1 MQGAAGKKDTTEV
14 YVYVGK
20 AGAVNLDR
28 GIEKSVW
35 GWKTET
41 AEEREHHEVLTS
53 LKKGDL
59 LHLGHLGLGRIPGP
73 EAQSRTVA
81 RLVTTRLTGG
91 LYEDGSHVWDDEV
104 YPYRVP
110 LTVEGT
116 RYDVTKDD
124 IGPEAI
130 EALRK
135 SASGKGGPKLPE
147 NRESVLEQL
156 LNEAIEAHKGTTL
169 LDPED
174 PADQRNLDLP
184 PVLDRPAYVYAR
196 AEQKRL
202 RAEKLEGRTEVP
214 CDLCQMVL
222 PTRLVHTAH
231 IKRRSASSPQERGD
245 LGNVMNACVLG
256 CDSLFEHGFVYVDVD
271 GYIHASEQVRTDA
284 LTTAVE
290 RLGGSCSA
298 FSQKNA
304 HYFAWHRENIANVKK
319 R

>member
-1 MQGAAGKKDTTEV
+1 MEDTGGAKDATEV
-14 YVYVGK
+14 YVYVGR
-20 AGAVNLDR
+20 AGAANLDR
-28 GIEKSVW
+28 GIERSVW
-35 GWKTET
+35 GWKAET
-41 AEEREHHEVLTS
+41 AEEKEHHEVLTT
-53 LKKGDL
+53 LREGDL

-73 EAQSRTVA
+73 EAQTRTVA
-81 RLVTTRLTGG
+81 RYVTTRLTGG
-91 LYEDGSHVWDDEV
+91 LYENGSHVWDDDV

-110 LTVEGT
+110 FTVVDT

-130 EALRK
+130 EALRR
-135 SASGKGGPKLPE
+135 SASGKGGPKFPE
-147 NRESVLEQL
+147 DRESVLEQML
-156 LNEAIEAHKGTTL
+156 HEAVEAHKGPL

-174 PADQRNLDLP
+174 PADQVNLDLP
-184 PVLDRPAYVYAR
+184 SVLDRPAYVYVR

-202 RAEKLEGRTEVP
+202 RAKKLGGRTEVP

-271 GYIHASEQVRTDA
+271 GYIHASGQVRTGA
-284 LTTAVE
+284 LVTAVE
-290 RLGGSCSA
+290 RLGGRCSA
-298 FSQKNA
+298 FSEKNA
-304 HYFAWHRENIANVKK
+304 HYFAWHRENIANMKE